1 MVVVASN
8 GIQRKDLRIK
18 SRDYSIKN
26 EILKNVWRGFKIKLS
41 ITSFFIF
48 FIFYDGVIVE
58 FVVGGV
64 KR

>member
-1 MVVVASN
+1 MF
-8 GIQRKDLRIK
+8 GGDFK
-18 SRDYSIKN
+18 S
-26 EILKNVWRGFKIKLS
+26 S
-41 ITSFFIF
+41 ITSLF